1 MLIIICGC
9 DVLKCKAHLNPAAN
23 YRMFCGVSAAEVGLG
38 LSRGLK
44 HKNWH
49 QLNVKS
55 VLTGGGALF
64 CHVPN
69 KPHDIAAGD
78 QRAGNQT
85 KQTMHISWSTF
96 LKAFNKN
103 ALYSF

>member
-9 DVLKCKAHLNPAAN
+9 DVLKCKAHLNLAAN
-23 YRMFCGVSAAEVGLG
+23 YRMFCGSVSTAEVGLG
-38 LSRGLK
+38 LNPGPK

-55 VLTGGGALF
+55 TITGGASF

-69 KPHDIAAGD
+69 KLH
-78 QRAGNQT
+78 
-85 KQTMHISWSTF
+85 K
-96 LKAFNKN
+96 
-103 ALYSF
+103 